1 MTINDKMRDEKLLY
15 DINRE
20 AAKISA
26 LSSGKIHKYEYLTG
40 EDILPSNQQQ
50 IIEQAKFTFSP
61 LGKAFEKQI
70 KTIEDQEEK
79 QIDAIKDLKRKGIT
93 YKSDDDNDKTS
104 TNKEI
109 YDEILKKNNRWN
121 TGNEEENESEW
132 FSLWF

>member
-1 MTINDKMRDEKLLY
+1 MAINDQVR
-15 DINRE
+15 
-20 AAKISA
+20 
-26 LSSGKIHKYEYLTG
+26 
-40 EDILPSNQQQ
+40 
-50 IIEQAKFTFSP
+50 
-61 LGKAFEKQI
+61 
-70 KTIEDQEEK
+70 
-79 QIDAIKDLKRKGIT
+79 DLKRKGIT